1 MEVRVCLGGVGGG
14 MAEFFGKCL
23 PLFPFVALCL
33 YPALLVALVPF
44 ANLVPS
50 PAPAPRLLCAPFYC
64 RFGVARR
71 AGD

>member
-1 MEVRVCLGGVGGG
+1 VEVMVTVWLGEVGGG
-14 MAEFFGKCL
+14 MRFFGKCL
-23 PLFPFVALCL
+23 ALFPFVALCL
-33 YPALLVALVPF
+33 CLALVPF